1 LGLWWFNNYKF
12 NSKQNCVIKHV
23 AKEYMISS
31 FEGNII
37 GPLF

>member
-1 LGLWWFNNYKF
+1 MVNIIPHL
-12 NSKQNCVIKHV
+12 KQNCVIKHT

-31 FEGNII
+31 IEGNII